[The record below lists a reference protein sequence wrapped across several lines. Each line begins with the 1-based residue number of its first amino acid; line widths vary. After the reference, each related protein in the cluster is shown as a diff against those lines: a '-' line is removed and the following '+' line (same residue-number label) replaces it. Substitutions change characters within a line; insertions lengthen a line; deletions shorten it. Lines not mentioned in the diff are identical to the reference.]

1 VLEGA
6 RPMLVEVQALSM
18 STAAP
23 MPRRSAAG
31 MESGRLAMLL
41 AVLERHAGVSSG
53 GADVYASVAGGLR
66 VTERGLDLAL
76 ALAIAGAQLSYVT
89 TRDTVA
95 IGELG
100 LGGEVRSVPQLE
112 RRLAEAARLGFDRA
126 VIPKSVRPAARVAGL
141 ELVEVANVRDAIS
154 EALLPAD

>member
-1 VLEGA
+1 
-6 RPMLVEVQALSM
+6 
-18 STAAP
+18 

-41 AVLERHAGVSSG
+41 AVLEQYARVKSTS
-53 GADVYASVAGGLR
+53 ADVYASVAGGLR

-76 ALAIAGAQLSYVT
+76 ALAVAGAQLCAAV

-112 RRLAEAARLGFDRA
+112 RRLTEATRRGFTRA
-126 VIPKSVRPAARVAGL
+126 IIPKSPHRLPPACGL
-141 ELVEVANVRDAIS
+141 ELVEVTDVRHAVDR
-154 EALLPAD
+154 ALIPAG

>member
-6 RPMLVEVQALSM
+6 RPILVEVQALSM
-18 STAAP
+18 TTAAP

-31 MESGRLAMLL
+31 MEPGRLAMLL
-41 AVLERHAGVSSG
+41 AVLEQHADVKST

-66 VTERGLDLAL
+66 ITERGLDLAL
-76 ALAIAGAQLSYVT
+76 ALAVAGAQLSHVT

-112 RRLAEAARLGFDRA
+112 RRLAEAARLGFHRA
-126 VIPKSVRPAARVAGL
+126 VIPKGVRSVGRIDGL
-141 ELVEVANVRDAIS
+141 EVVEVASVRDAIE
-154 EALLPAD
+154 EALIPAG

>member
-1 VLEGA
+1 
-6 RPMLVEVQALSM
+6 
-18 STAAP
+18 
-23 MPRRSAAG
+23 

-41 AVLERHAGVSSG
+41 AVLEQYAEVKSTS
-53 GADVYASVAGGLR
+53 ADVYASVAGGLR

-76 ALAIAGAQLSYVT
+76 ALAVAGAHLGAAV

-112 RRLAEAARLGFDRA
+112 RRLTEAARLGFTRA
-126 VIPKSVRPAARVAGL
+126 VVPKGPHGVPHSAGL
-141 ELVEVANVRDAIS
+141 DLVEVTDVRHAVD
-154 EALLPAD
+154 EALIPAG